1 MKATLLFDL
10 DERDDSYSHKRCLK
24 SLDMIFCIQEFNN
37 QMKAHIKYNEFSDV
51 KQQAYDEVFKL
62 WNETMQE
69 YTIDIDELIY

>member
-1 MKATLLFDL
+1 
-10 DERDDSYSHKRCLK
+10 
-24 SLDMIFCIQEFNN
+24 MIFCIQEFNS
-37 QMKAHIKYNEFSDV
+37 QMKARIKYNEFSDV

>member
-10 DERDDSYSHKRCLK
+10 DERDDSYAHKRCMK
-24 SLDMIFCIQEFNN
+24 SLDMILCIQEFNN
-37 QMKAHIKYNEFSDV
+37 QMRATMKYNEFTDV
-51 KQQAYDEVFKL
+51 EQQAYDKVFKL